1 MIEGI
6 FYSFLYYFVILDGQI
21 IAQLVDELVSFR
33 FGILILRF
41 KEEKLIRKI
50 KKKGFPK
57 ILPKDFQFLPC
68 NFEYNFFI
76 KRKPL
81 DQIIN
86 PQSLGDY
93 S

>member
-1 MIEGI
+1 M
-6 FYSFLYYFVILDGQI
+6 YYFVTLDGQI

>member
-1 MIEGI
+1 M
-6 FYSFLYYFVILDGQI
+6 YYFVTLDGQI

-76 KRKPL
+76 KRKSL

-86 PQSLGDY
+86 PQSLGEY
-93 S
+93 N